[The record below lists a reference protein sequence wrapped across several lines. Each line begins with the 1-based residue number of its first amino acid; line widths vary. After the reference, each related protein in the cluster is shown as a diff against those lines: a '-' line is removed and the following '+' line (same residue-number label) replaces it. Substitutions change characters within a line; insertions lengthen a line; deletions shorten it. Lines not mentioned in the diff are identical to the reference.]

1 MDERTDMVERVDG
14 VPQGVRGKETEE
26 TALQADAA
34 EEKMGLLIDFVS
46 VFYRMLGISALVCRH
61 GKVVAL
67 FCASSAGETLNDFF
81 EGLMLDLVHECKES
95 TVGDFTA
102 GGFLPYGISYD
113 GEGDVAVFL
122 GPARTDGITIAQ
134 LKKFFGNTEIFAAFR
149 DELYQYLVM
158 LPVLNAVRFRGI
170 FSLIDMFLNRRPFD
184 LALPES
190 KNDFAQGIEREE
202 LDFLELQ
209 AESDKRRDSFYE
221 SEKRI
226 LFYVKNGMTEQVE
239 DILWHA
245 PLHVSVNDNDSMRR
259 AKDSVIVGIGLASR
273 AAMNAGANSVLCLH
287 MQQLFIDKVESC
299 YSIDQLS
306 RLRYEALSYFTRKVA
321 QLQTR
326 NITNPVVLRVVQY
339 IIENVEQ
346 QITCR
351 EISEVCH
358 INRSYVSTCFK
369 KEMGMGIVD
378 YANLQKVIR
387 AKQMLRFTDKS
398 IVEIAY
404 SLSFSSQSY
413 FTKVF
418 KDIVGMTPVEYRES

>member
-1 MDERTDMVERVDG
+1 
-14 VPQGVRGKETEE
+14 
-26 TALQADAA
+26 
-34 EEKMGLLIDFVS
+34 
-46 VFYRMLGISALVCRH
+46 
-61 GKVVAL
+61 
-67 FCASSAGETLNDFF
+67 
-81 EGLMLDLVHECKES
+81 
-95 TVGDFTA
+95 
-102 GGFLPYGISYD
+102 
-113 GEGDVAVFL
+113 
-122 GPARTDGITIAQ
+122 
-134 LKKFFGNTEIFAAFR
+134 
-149 DELYQYLVM
+149 
-158 LPVLNAVRFRGI
+158 
-170 FSLIDMFLNRRPFD
+170 MFLNRRPFD